1 MDLQLKGKTALVT
14 GSTAGIGLAIAKSL
28 AGEGAK
34 VIVNG
39 RTEKRVDQAIA
50 EIKGELNDAN
60 VDGVAGDLSTAD
72 GVESVTSFADSVDI
86 LVNNMGIFEIKDF
99 VDITDEDWIRIF
111 EANVLSGVRLGRHH
125 LPKMLA
131 NNWGRIIFISSESG
145 LNIPVEM
152 IHYGM
157 TKTAQIAVARGMAEL
172 TKGTNVTVNSV
183 LPGPTA
189 SEGVI
194 GFLGQ
199 VAEQQ
204 GVSVEQAEADFFK
217 NVRPTS
223 LIQRFA
229 QPKEVGDFVAFIASP
244 LAAGVNGVALKVD
257 GGTVKSIN

>member
-1 MDLQLKGKTALVT
+1 
-14 GSTAGIGLAIAKSL
+14 
-28 AGEGAK
+28 
-34 VIVNG
+34 
-39 RTEKRVDQAIA
+39 
-50 EIKGELNDAN
+50 
-60 VDGVAGDLSTAD
+60 
-72 GVESVTSFADSVDI
+72 
-86 LVNNMGIFEIKDF
+86 
-99 VDITDEDWIRIF
+99 
-111 EANVLSGVRLGRHH
+111 
-125 LPKMLA
+125 
-131 NNWGRIIFISSESG
+131 
-145 LNIPVEM
+145 
-152 IHYGM
+152 M

-189 SEGVI
+189 SEGVN

-244 LAAGVNGVALKVD
+244 LAAGVNGAALKVD